1 MTIGSRL
8 KLLRDSLD
16 LSMASF
22 GEKIMMTS
30 SNISKME
37 KDLRVVTDRTI
48 ALISNEF
55 GVNEQWLRTGEGA
68 MFISVTED
76 EQFTES
82 LSEILKDEKNRLVK
96 GLITKV
102 VELDNDYLI
111 LLEHLIDGLLKK
123 QSQNICHCSRK
134 IDY

>member
-8 KLLRDSLD
+8 KLLRDTLD

-22 GEKIMMTS
+22 GEKIKMTS

-55 GVNEQWLRTGEGA
+55 GVNEQWLRTGEGD
-68 MFISVTED
+68 MFIAVTED
-76 EQFTES
+76 EKFAE
-82 LSEILKDEKNRLVK
+82 LLGELLVNENNELVK
-96 GLITKV
+96 EIITKV
-102 VELDNDYLI
+102 VELDDDYL
-111 LLEHLIDGLLKK
+111 LLIEQLIDGLLKK
-123 QSQNICHCSRK
+123 QSQET
-134 IDY
+134 